1 MLRLQRKGLG
11 VGERFCVAFVIT
23 HAILSYANITW
34 VKTATYYMGK
44 IGIVYMGNID
54 GSENNARSVWAE
66 QERLHSFAN
75 ARRGGNTGQQGESTR
90 NQSQRTDR
98 AHSADSFNV
107 PIGKTYPGGT
117 VSQLIA
123 DYRSQVASKQ
133 SLIQQTQEEIDYLQS
148 RIQQFEELAETLEE
162 PTEEP
167 E

>member
-1 MLRLQRKGLG
+1 
-11 VGERFCVAFVIT
+11 
-23 HAILSYANITW
+23 
-34 VKTATYYMGK
+34 
-44 IGIVYMGNID
+44 MGNIN

-98 AHSADSFNV
+98 TNSTDSLNV
-107 PIGKTYPGGT
+107 SIGKTHLGGT
-117 VSQLIA
+117 VSQLIR

-133 SLIQQTQEEIDYLQS
+133 SLIQQTQDEIDYLQS
-148 RIQQFEELAETLEE
+148 RINQFEELVENLEK
-162 PTEEP
+162 PTEET